1 MAGGLTA
8 FQGGT
13 RTPTSRKRLEKW
25 GSHSQGGLHGKPRCG
40 GQCES
45 LERLRLSAGFRRPH
59 DNHRSGD
66 ATGRRVGRSEPC
78 RGCAWVLLFG
88 NALVH
93 EIQKSAGPRTCPT
106 WSAVSWRFGCKQS
119 PKQRSVLTCEPGWI
133 FSSPLRTPLENV
145 GGEIVVLEIVQAVLD
160 HLAQV
165 EGLAAPG
172 LSGQV
177 FQSLLKLSRRVGM
190 EVGIKR

>member
-1 MAGGLTA
+1 VPDFADHTIITDPVTPQGAEWAGQSLAEGARGSSCLA
-8 FQGGT
+8 T
-13 RTPTSRKRLEKW
+13 RS
-25 GSHSQGGLHGKPRCG
+25 SI
-40 GQCES
+40 
-45 LERLRLSAGFRRPH
+45 
-59 DNHRSGD
+59 
-66 ATGRRVGRSEPC
+66 
-78 RGCAWVLLFG
+78 
-88 NALVH
+88 
-93 EIQKSAGPRTCPT
+93 EIQKSAGPRACPT